1 MQWQAADDEV
11 VEKSPPWESRATRS
25 QLEGKKEERKKKR
38 VTRYNVS
45 VANYI
50 NSLNNHLYHHLHMAF
65 TSNTL
70 RGMFSSLRSGR

>member
-1 MQWQAADDEV
+1 
-11 VEKSPPWESRATRS
+11 
-25 QLEGKKEERKKKR
+25 

-50 NSLNNHLYHHLHMAF
+50 NSFNNHLHHHPHMAF

-70 RGMFSSLRSGR
+70 WGMFSSRKIREISTKMKMRYFEQFQF

>member
-1 MQWQAADDEV
+1 MQWQAAHDEV
-11 VEKSPPWESRATRS
+11 VEKAPPWKSRATRS
-25 QLEGKKEERKKKR
+25 QLQGKKEEKKKR

-70 RGMFSSLRSGR
+70 WGMFSSLRSGR